1 MTKLKP
7 RRIRNIIRLK
17 KVKNRE
23 LREMML
29 TNGLGQW
36 RQRKRTY
43 WTWGI
48 ERER

>member
-29 TNGLGQW
+29 TNGQDKR
-36 RQRKRTY
+36 RQRKGTY
-43 WTWGI
+43 WTWGM
-48 ERER
+48 ERGY